1 MRESGYVHNLRHNA
15 GTTLAGDCVQLIEQ
29 TGFGVRSAALTLDKP
44 GSAVRFVL
52 FPMLHLG
59 TPAFTGRCAAGSKS
73 ATT

>member
-1 MRESGYVHNLRHNA
+1 MCITCA
-15 GTTLAGDCVQLIEQ
+15 TMLARRWRVIACKLIEQ